1 MVKKR
6 GKESNAIFSS
16 GLSTMDN
23 GSMIWKM
30 VMGIKLR
37 LMDLTTKESSKMV
50 SSMEKVLIST
60 VNSILSIHRY
70 MKMGI
75 WRRESR

>member
-6 GKESNAIFSS
+6 AKESNAIFSS
-16 GLSTMDN
+16 GLFTMDN

-50 SSMEKVLIST
+50 SSMERVLIST